1 MEHRKT
7 VKIDFSPLET
17 YRLIKE
23 GGKFLRKE
31 GEFSMKQIEYERSVE
46 ERKEGGSRDG
56 GIIT

>member
-7 VKIDFSPLET
+7 VKTDFSPLET

-23 GGKFLRKE
+23 GGRVQRKE